1 MSLQT
6 ANHNVYLH
14 GSFNSTQSLEG
25 GIPVNNIFDLT
36 GKVALVTGASSGLG
50 VQFAKALANQ
60 GADIA
65 ITARRMDRLEQV
77 KKEIEEM
84 GVKCLA
90 VKCDVKDSADI
101 GSMVKQVHS
110 HFGRIDILVNN
121 AGVVNYPPAEK
132 ATDEEWLSVIDVNL
146 NGVYYTARE
155 VGRIMVDQKYGK
167 IINIGS
173 ICSIIT
179 AANTSMV
186 PYATSK
192 GAVEMMTKSLAC
204 EWAKHNITV
213 NCLGP
218 GYFLSEMT
226 EDLVDAG
233 LTDVMKVYC
242 PMARMGAPGELD
254 GALVYLASD
263 ASSYTTG
270 QLLCVD
276 GGYTT
281 I

>member
-1 MSLQT
+1 MKNL
-6 ANHNVYLH
+6 
-14 GSFNSTQSLEG
+14 
-25 GIPVNNIFDLT
+25 FDLT

-60 GADIA
+60 GADVA
-65 ITARRMDRLEQV
+65 ISARRTDKLEQV
-77 KKEIEEM
+77 KKEVEAF

-90 VKCDVKDSADI
+90 VKCDVKKSAEI
-101 GSMVKQVHS
+101 AAMVQQVKT
-110 HFGRIDILVNN
+110 HFGKIDILVNN
-121 AGVVNYPPAEK
+121 AGVVNYAPAEK
-132 ATDEEWLSVIDVNL
+132 ATDEEWLSIIDVNL

-155 VGRIMVDQKYGK
+155 VGKIMVEQKYGK
-167 IINIGS
+167 VINIGS
-173 ICSIIT
+173 ICSVIT
-179 AANTSMV
+179 AANTSMAA
-186 PYATSK
+186 YSTSK
-192 GAVEMMTKSLAC
+192 GAVEMLTKSLAN

-226 EDLVDAG
+226 QDLVDTG
-233 LTDVMKVYC
+233 LKDVMKVYC
-242 PMARMGAPGELD
+242 PMGRMGAPGELD
-254 GALVYLASD
+254 GALIYLASD